1 MALRIVAAVL
11 TLVVTA
17 FFYLPPLLFWL
28 RDRKTKSKPS
38 RKTGLF
44 R

>member
-1 MALRIVAAVL
+1 MVLRIVAAIL

-28 RDRKTKSKPS
+28 RDRKPKKKAS
-38 RKTGLF
+38 RQFGLF